1 MNKRQRKKYLK
12 KKGIYVNPTECWNL
26 DYTICEWI
34 LPRLKLF
41 REETVGYPSI
51 DRKIYAETGE
61 MVEITFE
68 DWQKILDEII
78 LGFEQNLVD
87 TSDYLID
94 DDLNFK
100 LDLKNEADKKKYY
113 DYCDERNKKIER
125 GLDLFK
131 YYFQDLWW

>member
-12 KKGIYVNPTECWNL
+12 KKGTYVNPIECWNL
-26 DYTICEWI
+26 DYTIAKWI

-61 MVEITFE
+61 MVGITFE

-78 LGFEQNLVD
+78 LAFEQV
-87 TSDYLID
+87 LID
-94 DDLNFK
+94 PMDICIDKNLNLKNK
-100 LDLKNEADKKKYY
+100 LDYKIYENICE
-113 DYCDERNKKIER
+113 ERNKKIER